1 MSMERI
7 SIVILCLIVWGQLY
21 WLNLL
26 TNKVKKLFVLIEDL
40 NIDITAY
47 EKVKMQAQLNKEKS
61 KINKVGS
68 WIK

>member
-7 SIVILCLIVWGQLY
+7 SIIILCLIVWGQLY
-21 WLNLL
+21 WLNLIS
-26 TNKVKKLFVLIEDL
+26 NKVKKLFVLIEDL

-47 EKVKMQAQLNKEKS
+47 ETVKMNAQLNKEES

>member
-47 EKVKMQAQLNKEKS
+47 ETVKMNAQLNKEKS